1 MRFFGYRSGKKAPC
15 ESVWSPLAS
24 RRFAPV
30 FGVTRKDSSPDFRV
44 FCRNE
49 SKNLRL
55 GIKSWILRKKRILS
69 VLLGQKIFTFV
80 EELTQYWHV
89 LESTENHD
97 NEGKKRSRPAEKL
110 NRGTQQLK
118 GNFQFIFFHLFHYRI
133 YYKSL
138 TNEKPGENMM
148 SFHVKITYPHTWNDH
163 RALLWLH
170 DKSRPHFQATPHER
184 LRRRLV
190 FHWCLYNE

>member
-1 MRFFGYRSGKKAPC
+1 MKGCQWQVQATQQKIHICRAIPDFESKESTLIVFVRLVRFFGYRSGKKAPC

-30 FGVTRKDSSPDFRV
+30 FGVTRKDSSPDFGV

-55 GIKSWILRKKRILS
+55 GIKSWILRKKCILS

-133 YYKSL
+133 Y
-138 TNEKPGENMM
+138 
-148 SFHVKITYPHTWNDH
+148 
-163 RALLWLH
+163 
-170 DKSRPHFQATPHER
+170 
-184 LRRRLV
+184 
-190 FHWCLYNE
+190 